1 MLPSVDTVAWLAMRA
16 LADMPAAAALSAVRA
31 PAQVLLAVIL
41 FAVHF
46 PTIALFRIDLFLLV
60 LPAASTIVTIDSV
73 AMGSEIIVTDTP
85 VADTAILGGMRALSI
100 HTGGRTP
107 ILLTIRISKTTL
119 RSLPR

>member
-1 MLPSVDTVAWLAMRA
+1 MLPSVDTAEWLATRA

-31 PAQVLLAVIL
+31 LAQVLLDVVP
-41 FAVHF
+41 FAVLS
-46 PTIALFRIDLFLLV
+46 IAPSLRIGHS
-60 LPAASTIVTIDSV
+60 LPVASIVVTIDSI
-73 AMGSEIIVTDTP
+73 AANSEIIVTDTP

-119 RSLPR
+119 PWPPR